1 MLDTTL
7 EELPDGKA
15 VITASGSLTMGA
27 SLKLLD
33 SQVRHLLDG
42 NVQDLTMNLA
52 GVDYADS
59 GGLGLL
65 IHTHGLL
72 KSRQGTLRL
81 SHVRPRVMELLRLT
95 GLDAVILIEDG
106 PAPLPPQE

>member
-15 VITASGSLTMGA
+15 VITATGSLTMGS
-27 SLKLLD
+27 SLSLLD
-33 SQVRHLLDG
+33 SQVRHLLEG
-42 NVQDLTMNLA
+42 NVHDLTMNLA

-72 KSRQGTLRL
+72 KARQGTLRL
-81 SHVRPRVMELLRLT
+81 SGVRPRVMELLRLT
-95 GLDAVILIEDG
+95 SLDTVIIIENG